1 MKILVE
7 GIEIETKEI
16 VDIQEVT
23 GRQFGFV
30 VYLSNDRKI
39 RITEDMAYEST
50 ISERRC
56 INNKYKRLKEQVVAK
71 WEEDKIDIPV
81 FNL

>member
-16 VDIQEVT
+16 LDIQEVT
-23 GRQFGFV
+23 GRQFGFII
-30 VYLSNDRKI
+30 YLANERKI

-50 ISERRC
+50 ISERRH
-56 INNKYKRLKEQVVAK
+56 INNKYKRLKNEVISK
-71 WEEDKIDIPV
+71 WKEDKIDIPV

>member
-16 VDIQEVT
+16 ADIQEVT
-23 GRQFGFV
+23 GRQFGFII
-30 VYLSNDRKI
+30 YLANDRKI

-50 ISERRC
+50 TSERRY
-56 INNKYKRLKEQVVAK
+56 INNKYKRLKEQVISK
-71 WEEDKIDIPV
+71 WKEDKIDVPV

>member
-16 VDIQEVT
+16 ADIQEVK
-23 GRQFGFV
+23 GRKFGFV
-30 VYLSNDRKI
+30 IYLSNDRKI

-50 ISERRC
+50 ISERRY

-71 WEEDKIDIPV
+71 WKEDKIDVPV

>member
-16 VDIQEVT
+16 ADIQEVT
-23 GRQFGFV
+23 GRQFGFII
-30 VYLSNDRKI
+30 YLVNDRKI

-50 ISERRC
+50 ISERRY